1 MAPRLL
7 LVFLVPVLLLL
18 AAADAF
24 PASCSKAICGEQLVQ
39 YPFWLNTSS
48 SSCGYPE
55 LGLACESNATL
66 ILQVQAHRYKVVK
79 IDYATHTVAVTDAD
93 ADAGED
99 APGCPR
105 LRVNLTIDYA
115 SSWLRLTP
123 SDSNITF
130 LYNCSKNASLSSY
143 AVELSGCAGDAGE
156 SSYVLPGGVATG
168 AEAYEYGCEKVV
180 VAPVLEVHRRVMA
193 APPPANGSL
202 LEVLQGGFELAYNAH
217 SRQCDGCERSGGWCG
232 YRRNDTHGGLGFT
245 CFCDDGPTTGR
256 CEGRGARA

>member
-1 MAPRLL
+1 MAPLL
-7 LVFLVPVLLLL
+7 LLHVLLLL
-18 AAADAF
+18 AAANPF
-24 PASCSKAICGEQLVQ
+24 LSLFEQNYLPFLVDVTRNQ
-39 YPFWLNTSS
+39 TWRT
-48 SSCGYPE
+48 GI
-55 LGLACESNATL
+55 A
-66 ILQVQAHRYKVVK
+66 K
-79 IDYATHTVAVTDAD
+79 IEYATHTVAVTDA
-93 ADAGED
+93 AA
-99 APGCPR
+99 GCPR
-105 LRVNLTIDYA
+105 LQVNLTIDYA

-232 YRRNDTHGGLGFT
+232 YRRNDTHGGRR
-245 CFCDDGPTTGR
+245 DGVTSDTQRTWEPSLNHSSAGSYM
-256 CEGRGARA
+256 